1 MYKQPVVVTLPH
13 GPVRVVLVV
22 VEDISMVVVVKYVD
36 VVFDVVVEGVV
47 PVIVVVE
54 ACNEISLVI

>member
-1 MYKQPVVVTLPH
+1 MYKQSVVVALPH

-22 VEDISMVVVVKYVD
+22 VEDISMVVVVKVVV

-54 ACNEISLVI
+54 ACNEIELVI